1 MNTQAYDISHLSAQ
15 ESTAS
20 VPRNLRVVA
29 ARPAAPAAA
38 ATTAHEE
45 LAGELMQSAAIH
57 EALIQQYL
65 RISRDTGADTPL

>member
-1 MNTQAYDISHLSAQ
+1 MNTQAYDISHLTAQ

-29 ARPAAPAAA
+29 AHPTAAA
-38 ATTAHEE
+38 ADAITAHDK

-57 EALIQQYL
+57 EAFIQQYL
-65 RISRDTGADTPL
+65 RIARDTGADTPL